1 MMAGHGAA
9 PQLPAAGVATVTEQ
23 VEDLV
28 RVVALVVATL
38 VPIVNPTGVAPVFLS
53 MTPGASDATRKLL
66 SRKIGINITLLLM
79 SAMFIGSHILG
90 FFGLSL
96 PVVKIAG
103 GMLVIANGWRL
114 ISADSTP
121 DAPPVSAQPAWGASE
136 IATRAFYPLTF
147 PLTVGPGSIS
157 VAVTLG
163 AGSAGAGI
171 STLTFLTGAVAGIGV
186 VGLLAYLSF
195 RYAAKVVRRLGSTGT
210 VILLRLSAFILV
222 AIGVEIFCSG
232 LAERFPSLVAPAN

>member
-1 MMAGHGAA
+1 
-9 PQLPAAGVATVTEQ
+9 VTEQ
-23 VEDLV
+23 LEDFV
-28 RVVALVVATL
+28 RVLALVVATL
-38 VPIVNPTGVAPVFLS
+38 VPIVNPTGVAPIFLS
-53 MTPGASDATRKLL
+53 MTPGASDATRRLL
-66 SRKIGINITLLLM
+66 ARKIGVNIVLLLTA
-79 SAMFIGSHILG
+79 AMLVGSHILG

-96 PVVKIAG
+96 AVVKIAG

-121 DAPPVSAQPAWGASE
+121 DAPPVSASPAWDAEE
-136 IATRAFYPLTF
+136 IASRAFYPLTF

-163 AGSAGAGI
+163 AGSPGAG
-171 STLTFLTGAVAGIGV
+171 LTIVPALAGSIIGIIT

-195 RYAAKVVRRLGSTGT
+195 RYAAEVVRRLGTTGT

-222 AIGVEIFCSG
+222 AIGVEIFCGG
-232 LAERFPSLVAPAN
+232 LAERFPILVPRG

>member
-1 MMAGHGAA
+1 
-9 PQLPAAGVATVTEQ
+9 VTEL
-23 VEDLV
+23 ESFM
-28 RVVALVVATL
+28 RVVALVVLTL
-38 VPIVNPTGVAPVFLS
+38 LPIVNPTGVAPIFLS
-53 MTPGASDATRKLL
+53 MTPGASAATRRLL
-66 SRKIGINITLLLM
+66 ARKIGINIVLLLA

-96 PVVKIAG
+96 AVVKIAG

-114 ISADSTP
+114 LSADSTP
-121 DAPPVSAQPAWGASE
+121 DAPPVNAEPAWGAE
-136 IATRAFYPLTF
+136 QIASRAFYPLTF

-163 AGSAGAGI
+163 ARSGSATSSRIAFMI
-171 STLTFLTGAVAGIGV
+171 AAVAGIFV

-195 RYAAKVVRRLGSTGT
+195 RYAAEVVRRLGSTGT

-232 LAERFPSLVAPAN
+232 LAERFPSLLTAAK

>member
-1 MMAGHGAA
+1 M
-9 PQLPAAGVATVTEQ
+9 TEQ
-23 VEDLV
+23 LEDFV
-28 RVVALVVATL
+28 RVLALVVATL
-38 VPIVNPTGVAPVFLS
+38 VPIVNPTGVAPIFLS

-66 SRKIGINITLLLM
+66 ARKIGINIVLLLTA
-79 SAMFIGSHILG
+79 AMLVGSHILG

-96 PVVKIAG
+96 AVVKIAG

-121 DAPPVSAQPAWGASE
+121 DAPPVSASPAWGAEE
-136 IATRAFYPLTF
+136 ISSRAFYPLTF

-163 AGSAGAGI
+163 AGSPGTGLTIVPALAGSIIGI
-171 STLTFLTGAVAGIGV
+171 VT

-195 RYAAKVVRRLGSTGT
+195 RYAAEVVRRLGTTGT

-222 AIGVEIFCSG
+222 AIGVEIFCGG
-232 LAERFPSLVAPAN
+232 LAERFPILVP

>member
-1 MMAGHGAA
+1 M
-9 PQLPAAGVATVTEQ
+9 TEQ
-23 VEDLV
+23 LEDFV
-28 RVVALVVATL
+28 RVLALVVATL
-38 VPIVNPTGVAPVFLS
+38 VPIVNPTGVAPIFLS

-66 SRKIGINITLLLM
+66 ARKIGVNIVLLLTA
-79 SAMFIGSHILG
+79 AMFVGSHILG

-96 PVVKIAG
+96 AVVKIAG

-121 DAPPVSAQPAWGASE
+121 DAPPVSASPAWGAEE
-136 IATRAFYPLTF
+136 IASRAFYPLTF

-163 AGSAGAGI
+163 AGSPGTGLTIVPALAGSIVGI
-171 STLTFLTGAVAGIGV
+171 VT

-195 RYAAKVVRRLGSTGT
+195 RYAAEVVRRLGTTGT
-210 VILLRLSAFILV
+210 VILLRLSAFILI
-222 AIGVEIFCSG
+222 AIGVEIFCG
-232 LAERFPSLVAPAN
+232 GVAERFPSLTR

>member
-1 MMAGHGAA
+1 M
-9 PQLPAAGVATVTEQ
+9 TEL
-23 VEDLV
+23 EGFM
-28 RVVALVVATL
+28 RVVALVVLTL
-38 VPIVNPTGVAPVFLS
+38 VPIVNPTGVAPIFLS
-53 MTPGASDATRKLL
+53 MTPGASAATRRLL
-66 SRKIGINITLLLM
+66 ARKIGINIVLLLA

-96 PVVKIAG
+96 AVVKIAG

-114 ISADSTP
+114 LSADSTP
-121 DAPPVSAQPAWGASE
+121 DAPPVHAEPAWGTEQIASH
-136 IATRAFYPLTF
+136 AFYPLTF

-163 AGSAGAGI
+163 ARSGSTAI
-171 STLTFLTGAVAGIGV
+171 STIVFMIGAVAGIVV

-195 RYAAKVVRRLGSTGT
+195 RYAAEVVRRLGSTGT

-232 LAERFPSLVAPAN
+232 LVERFPSLIAAAK

>member
-1 MMAGHGAA
+1 
-9 PQLPAAGVATVTEQ
+9 VTEQ
-23 VEDLV
+23 LEDFV
-28 RVVALVVATL
+28 RVLALVVATL
-38 VPIVNPTGVAPVFLS
+38 VPIVNPTGVAPIFLS

-66 SRKIGINITLLLM
+66 ARKIGVNIVLLLTA
-79 SAMFIGSHILG
+79 AMFVGSHILG

-96 PVVKIAG
+96 AVVKIAG

-121 DAPPVSAQPAWGASE
+121 DAPPVSASPAWGAEE
-136 IATRAFYPLTF
+136 ISSRAFYPLTF

-163 AGSAGAGI
+163 AGSPGTGLTIVPALAGSILGI
-171 STLTFLTGAVAGIGV
+171 AT

-195 RYAAKVVRRLGSTGT
+195 RYAAEVVRRLGTTGT

-222 AIGVEIFCSG
+222 AIGVEIFCGG
-232 LAERFPSLVAPAN
+232 LAERFPSLSAR

>member
-1 MMAGHGAA
+1 
-9 PQLPAAGVATVTEQ
+9 VTEL
-23 VEDLV
+23 EGFM
-28 RVVALVVATL
+28 RVVALVVLTL
-38 VPIVNPTGVAPVFLS
+38 VPIVNPTGVAPIFLS
-53 MTPGASDATRKLL
+53 MTPGASPATRRLL
-66 SRKIGINITLLLM
+66 ARKIGINIVLLLA

-96 PVVKIAG
+96 AVVKIAG

-114 ISADSTP
+114 LSADSTP
-121 DAPPVSAQPAWGASE
+121 DAPPVHAEPAWGTEQIAS
-136 IATRAFYPLTF
+136 RAFYPLTF

-163 AGSAGAGI
+163 ARSGSTAI
-171 STLTFLTGAVAGIGV
+171 STIVFMIGAVAGIVV

-195 RYAAKVVRRLGSTGT
+195 RYAAEVVRRLGSTGT

-232 LAERFPSLVAPAN
+232 LVERFPSLNVSAK

>member
-1 MMAGHGAA
+1 M
-9 PQLPAAGVATVTEQ
+9 TEL
-23 VEDLV
+23 EGFM
-28 RVVALVVATL
+28 RVVALVVLTL
-38 VPIVNPTGVAPVFLS
+38 VPIVNPTGVAPIFLS
-53 MTPGASDATRKLL
+53 MTPGASPATRRLL
-66 SRKIGINITLLLM
+66 ARKIGINIVLLLA

-96 PVVKIAG
+96 AVVKIAG

-114 ISADSTP
+114 LSADSTP
-121 DAPPVSAQPAWGASE
+121 DAPPVHAEPAWGTEQIAS
-136 IATRAFYPLTF
+136 RAFYPLTF

-163 AGSAGAGI
+163 ARSGSTAI
-171 STLTFLTGAVAGIGV
+171 STIVFMIGAVAGIVV

-195 RYAAKVVRRLGSTGT
+195 RYAAEVVRRLGSTGT

-232 LAERFPSLVAPAN
+232 LVERFPSLIVPAK